1 MIPGQ
6 KFLALLRDIAADKR
20 LAFMLLLGFSSG
32 LPFLL
37 VFSTQSARLR
47 EVGITRT
54 DIGLMFYATLFYSI
68 KFLWAPLMERFDPPM
83 LGRTLGRWRGW
94 LLITQM
100 GVIVG
105 LVGLAT
111 SNPGSSLALTVL
123 WTAVTAFFAASQD
136 VVIDGWRINV
146 IPRDRQGIMLAVSQ
160 LGYRIGI
167 LCAGAGA
174 LYVAEYLDW
183 RSSYFVMA
191 GLMLIGIAGA
201 LFAPD
206 PPPMERQPVAD
217 RLVAVFE
224 DTSDAAKPNT
234 AKSPDW
240 LRAYKEALGDLFLR
254 RGWMIAPILLLIALY
269 RLPDFLAGVMSNPLY
284 IDLGF
289 SKAEIANIA
298 KLFGFTIGLT
308 APFVGGYCIWRFG
321 LMPSLLF
328 GGIAAASSHL
338 SMALLAAKGADP
350 TYLALAV
357 SVETFAGGFAGT
369 ALMAY
374 MSSLT
379 SPAFA
384 ASQYAL
390 LSSLYAF
397 PGKLMAGMSGKM
409 VDVFGYPVFFSAT
422 STIGLPVAILCLI
435 VWRSADKETAAP
447 ADHKSKDA
455 AVPEG
460 EGARR

>member
-6 KFLALLRDIAADKR
+6 KFLTLLRDIAADKR

-68 KFLWAPLMERFDPPM
+68 KFLWAPLLERFDPPV
-83 LGRTLGRWRGW
+83 LGRMMGRWRGW

-100 GVIVG
+100 GVILG
-105 LVGLAT
+105 LFGLAG
-111 SNPGSSLALTVL
+111 SNPASSLGMTIF
-123 WTAVTAFFAASQD
+123 WTTVTAFFAASQD

-160 LGYRIGI
+160 LGYRVGI

-174 LYVAEYLDW
+174 LYLAEYFDW
-183 RSSYFVMA
+183 QAAYGAMA
-191 GLMLIGIAGA
+191 ALMLVGILAA
-201 LFAPD
+201 LLAPD
-206 PPPMERQPVAD
+206 PPAAEKETLEGK
-217 RLVAVFE
+217 LVSVF
-224 DTSDAAKPNT
+224 DDGKPASPQRASNW
-234 AKSPDW
+234 PDW
-240 LRAYKEALGDLFLR
+240 LIAYKEALSDLFLR
-254 RGWMIAPILLLIALY
+254 RGWILLPIMLLIALY

-289 SKAEIANIA
+289 SKAEIANIS
-298 KLFGFTIGLT
+298 KIYGFAIGLT
-308 APFVGGYCIWRFG
+308 APFVGGFCIWRFG

-328 GGIAAASSHL
+328 GGIAAATSHL
-338 SMALLAAKGADP
+338 SMALLAAKGADS

-357 SVETFAGGFAGT
+357 SVESFAGGFAGT

-390 LSSLYAF
+390 LSSLYAL
-397 PGKLMAGMSGKM
+397 PGKLLAGMSGKM
-409 VDVFGYPVFFSAT
+409 VDLFGYPVFFSAT

-435 VWRSADKETAAP
+435 VWRSADKEAP
-447 ADHKSKDA
+447 AR
-455 AVPEG
+455 PEEEREEASLAG
-460 EGARR
+460 EGGRR

>member
-6 KFLALLRDIAADKR
+6 KFLAMLRDIAADKR

-68 KFLWAPLMERFDPPM
+68 KFLWAPLLERFDPPV

-94 LLITQM
+94 LLITQL
-100 GVIVG
+100 GVVLG
-105 LVGLAT
+105 LVGLAL
-111 SNPGSSLALTVL
+111 SNPASSLALTVL

-174 LYVAEYLDW
+174 LYLAEFLDW
-183 RSSYFVMA
+183 RVSYFAMA
-191 GLMLIGIAGA
+191 ALMLVGIIGA

-206 PPPMERQPVAD
+206 PPAPEQQPPMDKLA
-217 RLVAVFE
+217 AVFDE
-224 DTSDAAKPNT
+224 DGNAPKPS
-234 AKSPDW
+234 ASKLPDW
-240 LRAYKEALGDLFLR
+240 LRAYKEALVDLFLR

-308 APFVGGYCIWRFG
+308 APFIGGYCIWRFG

-350 TYLALAV
+350 AYLALAV

-379 SPAFA
+379 SPAYA

-409 VDVFGYPVFFSAT
+409 VDLFGYPVFFSST
-422 STIGLPVAILCLI
+422 STIGIPVAILCLI
-435 VWRSADKETAAP
+435 VWRSADKAQGKTS
-447 ADHKSKDA
+447 DTSKEDA
-455 AVPEG
+455 ALVREG
-460 EGARR
+460 TPR

>member
-6 KFLALLRDIAADKR
+6 KFLTLLRDIAADKR

-68 KFLWAPLMERFDPPM
+68 KFLWAPLLERFDPPV
-83 LGRTLGRWRGW
+83 LGRMVGRWRGW

-100 GVIVG
+100 GVILG
-105 LVGLAT
+105 LFGLAG
-111 SNPGSSLALTVL
+111 SNPASSLGMTIF
-123 WTAVTAFFAASQD
+123 WTTVTAFFAASQD

-160 LGYRIGI
+160 LGYRVGI

-174 LYVAEYLDW
+174 LYLAEYFDW
-183 RSSYFVMA
+183 QAAYGAMA
-191 GLMLIGIAGA
+191 ALMLVGILAA

-206 PPPMERQPVAD
+206 PPAAEKETLEGK
-217 RLVAVFE
+217 LVSVFD
-224 DTSDAAKPNT
+224 DTKP
-234 AKSPDW
+234 ASPQRASSWPDW
-240 LRAYKEALGDLFLR
+240 LIAYKEALSDLFLR
-254 RGWMIAPILLLIALY
+254 RGWVLVPIMLLIALY

-289 SKAEIANIA
+289 SKAEIANIS
-298 KLFGFTIGLT
+298 KIYGFAIGLT
-308 APFVGGYCIWRFG
+308 APFVGGFCIWRFG

-328 GGIAAASSHL
+328 GGIAAATSHL
-338 SMALLAAKGADP
+338 SMALLASMGANS

-357 SVETFAGGFAGT
+357 SVESFAGGFAGT

-390 LSSLYAF
+390 LSSLYAL
-397 PGKLMAGMSGKM
+397 PGKLLAGMSGKM
-409 VDVFGYPVFFSAT
+409 VDLFGYPVFFSAT

-435 VWRSADKETAAP
+435 VWRSADKEDP
-447 ADHKSKDA
+447 AR
-455 AVPEG
+455 PEEEREQTSLAG
-460 EGARR
+460 EGGRR

>member
-6 KFLALLRDIAADKR
+6 KFLTLLRDIAADKR

-47 EVGITRT
+47 EVGISRT

-68 KFLWAPLMERFDPPM
+68 KFLWAPLLERFDPPV
-83 LGRTLGRWRGW
+83 LGRILGRWRGW

-105 LVGLAT
+105 LFGLAT
-111 SNPGSSLALTVL
+111 SNPASSLGLTIL
-123 WTAVTAFFAASQD
+123 WTTVTAFFAASQD

-174 LYVAEYLDW
+174 LYLAEYLNW
-183 RSSYFVMA
+183 AAAYVAMA
-191 GLMLIGIAGA
+191 ALMVIGMVAA

-206 PPPMERQPVAD
+206 PPGGAEKAAAEK
-217 RLVAVFE
+217 LVEVF
-224 DTSDAAKPNT
+224 DDAKP
-234 AKSPDW
+234 AEKRSPSRIPDW
-240 LRAYKEALGDLFLR
+240 LIAYKEALSDLFLR
-254 RGWMIAPILLLIALY
+254 RGWILVPIMLLIALY

-289 SKAEIANIA
+289 SKAEIANIS
-298 KLFGFTIGLT
+298 KIYGFAIGLT
-308 APFVGGYCIWRFG
+308 APFVGGFCIWRFG
-321 LMPSLLF
+321 LMPSLFF
-328 GGIAAASSHL
+328 GGIAAATSHL
-338 SMALLAAKGADP
+338 SMALLAAKGADSS
-350 TYLALAV
+350 YLALAV
-357 SVETFAGGFAGT
+357 SVESFAGGFAGT

-379 SPAFA
+379 SPAYA

-390 LSSLYAF
+390 LSSLYAL

-409 VDVFGYPVFFSAT
+409 VDLFGYPVFFSAT

-435 VWRSADKETAAP
+435 VWRSADKKDP
-447 ADHKSKDA
+447 ARSSEA
-455 AVPEG
+455 G
-460 EGARR
+460 EEPSLANESGRR